1 MGWHEHT
8 CALMPMFV
16 IIVSFFQIYQCCLT
30 YRSISTQSGILR
42 SCRSLWRTT
51 ITSKKQ
57 NSKNIVEKN
66 VGQLRWIQTFYLI
79 ISDVVTEAISCQE
92 NQNIFYPVSNFI
104 VCCQAR
110 CSSAFPKT
118 PFIHIINFVM
128 RNSQRVTSSWL
139 SNHCCCFFRLSQ
151 KIEPGTSTPRA
162 NASKE
167 DLAGKLSV

>member
-1 MGWHEHT
+1 
-8 CALMPMFV
+8 MPMFV
-16 IIVSFFQIYQCCLT
+16 IIVSFFQIYQCCLM

-42 SCRSLWRTT
+42 SCKSLWRTT

-57 NSKNIVEKN
+57 NSKNTVHCRKN
-66 VGQLRWIQTFYLI
+66 VGQLGWIQTFYLI

-92 NQNIFYPVSNFI
+92 NQNIFYPASSFI
-104 VCCQAR
+104 VCCRAR
-110 CSSAFPKT
+110 CSSVFPKT
-118 PFIHIINFVM
+118 PFIHIIHFVM
-128 RNSQRVTSSWL
+128 RNSQRVTSSWRI
-139 SNHCCCFFRLSQ
+139 NHCFVFFRLSQ